1 MFQFFQV
8 SAQDSRKRKKEY
20 VDAMEDRVRKCTE
33 QNEELNKKIQLLETH
48 NKTLAGQ
55 LKRLH
60 QIIVNG
66 GLKNSQTSTAMMVL
80 LLSTALFLMPGLN
93 KDQQANSGN
102 YFKHFKN
109 KFSLLKVKLLF
120 DRVNKDRQANSGNY
134 FRFKQYFKIKFCF
147 WKLLFL

>member
-1 MFQFFQV
+1 M

-20 VDAMEDRVRKCTE
+20 VDAMEDRVKKCS
-33 QNEELNKKIQLLETH
+33 EENDQLHKKIEMLESQ

-80 LLSTALFLMPGLN
+80 LLSTALFLIPGF
-93 KDQQANSGN
+93 KEQSGN
-102 YFKHFKN
+102 
-109 KFSLLKVKLLF
+109 
-120 DRVNKDRQANSGNY
+120 
-134 FRFKQYFKIKFCF
+134 
-147 WKLLFL
+147 